1 MLTRGWVADGEAG
14 ARANRGEIDENEHAI
29 AGVQRLEGLVE
40 PGDGVELVV
49 VGGGPVVE
57 GEHVVVVDAVDPRF
71 VAGEDG
77 EAGLVAVVCQE
88 EVAGGGDCA
97 PGAADGAAAEQVFG
111 WQADKDLLDDD
122 LIEESR
128 EERPRSNCY
137 GRRHGRRAGA
147 RPGSRSVQGTRGW
160 A

>member
-40 PGDGVELVV
+40 PGDSVELVV
-49 VGGGPVVE
+49 LSGGPVVE
-57 GEHVVVVDAVDPRF
+57 GEHVVVVDTEDPRF

-77 EAGLVAVVCQE
+77 EAWLASVVCQE

-97 PGAADGAAAEQVFG
+97 PGAADGAAAQEVLG
-111 WQADKDLLDDD
+111 GQAHEDLEAEDLLRDA
-122 LIEESR
+122 E
-128 EERPRSNCY
+128 
-137 GRRHGRRAGA
+137 A
-147 RPGSRSVQGTRGW
+147 
-160 A
+160 